1 MKISEVTVQNIADYM
16 RLDDVT
22 DIEIAEIEVMRDA
35 AVAQIKSYT
44 GLSDEEIDKHE
55 DITQA
60 LFVIVTDMF
69 DNRNYQLEKSAG
81 TNKMVDTILNMHS
94 VNLL

>member
-35 AVAQIKSYT
+35 AVAQIKAYT

>member
-1 MKISEVTVQNIADYM
+1 MRISEVTVQNIADYM

-35 AVAQIKSYT
+35 AVAQIKAYT